1 MKISEKYDKT
11 GKYLNFV
18 ENLLLLVWRVNGSVS
33 ISASVSLV
41 CVPAGIAK
49 SAVGL
54 NIWVIIPR
62 IKKYQ
67 LIFKRKKKKHDKIVL
82 LGKDKLNSIEVLISN
97 TLIDSYV
104 SHDEFVSVSKVLR
117 EYYEMKEGIKYPE
130 TFVVYIT

>member
-11 GKYLNFV
+11 RKYLNFV
-18 ENLLLLVWRVNGSVS
+18 ENLLVLVWIVNGSVS
-33 ISASVSLV
+33 ISASVLLV